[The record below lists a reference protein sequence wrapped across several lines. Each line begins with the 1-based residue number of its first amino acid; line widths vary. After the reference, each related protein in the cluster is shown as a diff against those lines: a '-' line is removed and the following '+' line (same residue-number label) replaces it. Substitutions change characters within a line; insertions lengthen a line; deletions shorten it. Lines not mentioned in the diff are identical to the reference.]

1 MYFLMKKRSWRKTH
15 MSLSS
20 DSLMESTTHCSNS
33 LRPFDL
39 VRERKFTDLKKTNW
53 LSTLK
58 FLQSFKL
65 TSVLWMGSL
74 AGSSACN
81 RPAFESGLLRPGRNQ
96 SGQWSPA
103 LQPSPSVKSQ
113 MRYKSSKLVVQPSQ
127 QWRRGEVCRDLQRTR
142 PRSPSGRGS
151 KGRAERF

>member
-1 MYFLMKKRSWRKTH
+1 

-20 DSLMESTTHCSNS
+20 DSLIESTTHCSNS

-81 RPAFESGLLRPGRNQ
+81 QPAFESGLLRPGRNQ

-113 MRYKSSKLVVQPSQ
+113 MRYKSSKLVGSSRSGTFSAMEE
-127 QWRRGEVCRDLQRTR
+127 RRSLSGSSENSSKVSFG
-142 PRSPSGRGS
+142 PRQYGAS
-151 KGRAERF
+151 